1 AFLSRSIRVECVPGS
16 GVIKE
21 MRRLVIMRTSEE
33 TEGVDDCGCASAV
46 LKLDRPFA
54 IGVRVACSRRDG
66 DVDPVRLVAQSH
78 ISTAAVRCDADNAQ
92 SGNEKTDGS
101 GGAANRRSNFH
112 LQVRT
117 GVNDREAS
125 GLRVL
130 LRYFALKLQS
140 RGRPRWLSRTLIKS
154 LVSVVASRR
163 CQT

>member
-1 AFLSRSIRVECVPGS
+1 
-16 GVIKE
+16 

-33 TEGVDDCGCASAV
+33 TEGVDDCGCAPAV

-54 IGVRVACSRRDG
+54 IGVRVACPRSNNDIN
-66 DVDPVRLVAQSH
+66 PVRLVAQSH

-117 GVNDREAS
+117 GVKNHNVAFFRVVLADLELQFKYCRRPGWHS
-125 GLRVL
+125 GIRMKV
-130 LRYFALKLQS
+130 
-140 RGRPRWLSRTLIKS
+140 
-154 LVSVVASRR
+154 LVSVVASGKDNRR
-163 CQT
+163 PSGIIGQ